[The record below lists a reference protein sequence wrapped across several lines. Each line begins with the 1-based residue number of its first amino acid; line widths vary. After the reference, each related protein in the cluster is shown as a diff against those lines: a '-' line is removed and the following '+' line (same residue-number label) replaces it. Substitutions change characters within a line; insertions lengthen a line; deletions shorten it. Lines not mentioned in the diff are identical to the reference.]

1 MNCIVGSLRE
11 RQWQCLPLHYT
22 DITISRQSKRERLE
36 ENKGEQ
42 PGGVGAWGR
51 GGVLRQISR
60 AEGEQERR
68 IAELVEVLK
77 LMDEI

>member
-1 MNCIVGSLRE
+1 MDCIFGRLRE
-11 RQWQCLPLHYT
+11 RQWECLPLDYT

-51 GGVLRQISR
+51 GGAFGADQQSR
-60 AEGEQERR
+60 G
-68 IAELVEVLK
+68 
-77 LMDEI
+77 